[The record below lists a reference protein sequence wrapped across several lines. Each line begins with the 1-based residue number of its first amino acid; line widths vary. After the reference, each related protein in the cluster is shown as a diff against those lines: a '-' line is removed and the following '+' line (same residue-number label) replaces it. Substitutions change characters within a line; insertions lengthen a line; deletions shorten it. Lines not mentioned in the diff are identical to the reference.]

1 MLQDR
6 GRDKKEGAP
15 AVLKKTVRAAKFV
28 VEAGGSLI
36 GFRRFTEEP
45 AHTTAQLGDGVEIRR
60 YQSRM
65 AAETVVVSDEEA
77 ARRIGFGRLAG
88 YIFGANHV
96 ASATPGRPVIVEHVR
111 PGAGEKIAMTAP
123 VTQLGRPDGQWIIRF
138 YMPADKSLASLPQ
151 PDDPAVSLVTL
162 PAETLAVRRFSGG
175 IGPQAVAAQTAALMR
190 TLSDRGIEAID
201 SPAAWFYD
209 PPWTIPF
216 LRRNEIVVPVRPVD

>member
-15 AVLKKTVRAAKFV
+15 AVLKETVRAAKFV

-45 AHTTAQLGDGVEIRR
+45 AHTTTQLGDGVEIRR
-60 YQSRM
+60 YQPRI

-77 ARRIGFGRLAG
+77 ARRIGFQRLAG
-88 YIFGANHV
+88 YIFGGNHV
-96 ASATPGRPVIVEHVR
+96 AGTSAGRPVIVEHVR

-123 VTQLGRPDGQWIIRF
+123 VTQLGRSDGQWIIRF

-190 TLSDRGIEAID
+190 TLSDRGIEATD